1 MVTKNNKELAN
12 ESVSKGIRLSQS
24 GNYRAAIL
32 QFNNAIELSRS
43 SSMAYYSRGI
53 TYMKLREETKAFD
66 DFGTARDL
74 AEKDGNQN
82 LIREIDLLFKVR
94 IRDLEQALKA
104 AEKVL
109 EELHEKQ
116 RRESESV

>member
-1 MVTKNNKELAN
+1 MVTKTNKELAN

-32 QFNNAIELSRS
+32 QFNNAIELRRS

-74 AEKDGNQN
+74 AGKDENQD
-82 LIREIDLLFKVR
+82 LIPEIDLLFKVR
-94 IRDLEQALKA
+94 IRELEQALKA
-104 AEKVL
+104 AEKAL